1 MADEVEINST
11 NAELL
16 NFAPLGEVFSAGRI
30 AKNLTVKDVSNNL
43 RLSIKQIEALES
55 NDFSGLPQAM
65 ITRGFIRN
73 YARLLELDA
82 EPLLASYRAR
92 MPEPETGTL
101 NVKTS
106 MHQVMQSK
114 SNSSPFKYV
123 LMITACLVL
132 LSCAAWFYYTQL
144 MPPTPPMQ
152 HEEIIDHAS
161 PEMPATAPSLPE
173 VALPAAERLSAT
185 DAVDAEAAVKTPVD
199 NAENLS
205 NTEAPTS
212 TMTASVDQVPQAP
225 VSHSTAIT
233 QTTALPKETTI
244 DFNTLKEKAAQKAQ
258 LPNSAQLS
266 NTANQPNAALSST
279 LKVPDLAKSG
289 LKTDSTIAAIK
300 GVNLAVTEQT
310 WVRVTDKTGAVVY
323 EKMLQANTADGFN
336 GLPPFK
342 LLIGNAKATKLT
354 YLGQN
359 VELSEK
365 TRNNVARI
373 TLE

>member
-16 NFAPLGEVFSAGRI
+16 SFAPLGEVFSAGRI

-106 MHQVMQSK
+106 MHQVMHSE
-114 SNSSPFKYV
+114 SNSSPLKYV

-144 MPPTPPMQ
+144 MPPTPMQ
-152 HEEIIDHAS
+152 HEERIAHAS
-161 PEMPATAPSLPE
+161 PELPATAPPLPE

-185 DAVDAEAAVKTPVD
+185 DAVDAEAAVKTPVA

-205 NTEAPTS
+205 NTDAPTS

-225 VSHSTAIT
+225 VSHSAAIT
-233 QTTALPKETTI
+233 QTTDLTKETTI

-258 LPNSAQLS
+258 LPNSAQLP
-266 NTANQPNAALSST
+266 NVANQPNTTASST
-279 LKVPDLAKSG
+279 VKVPDLAKSG

-310 WVRVTDKTGAVVY
+310 WVRVTDKSGAVVY

>member
-16 NFAPLGEVFSAGRI
+16 TFAPLGEVFSAGRI
-30 AKNLTVKDVSNNL
+30 AKSLTVKDVSNNL

-106 MHQVMQSK
+106 MHQVMHSE
-114 SNSSPFKYV
+114 SNSSPLKYV

-144 MPPTPPMQ
+144 MPPTPMQ
-152 HEEIIDHAS
+152 HEERIAHAS
-161 PEMPATAPSLPE
+161 PELPATAPPLPE

-212 TMTASVDQVPQAP
+212 TMTASVDQVPQVP

-233 QTTALPKETTI
+233 QTTDLTKETTI

-266 NTANQPNAALSST
+266 NVANQPNTTASST
-279 LKVPDLAKSG
+279 VKAPDLARSG
-289 LKTDSTIAAIK
+289 LKTDSTISAIK

>member
-16 NFAPLGEVFSAGRI
+16 TFAPLGEVFSAGRI
-30 AKNLTVKDVSNNL
+30 AKSLTVKDVSNNL

-55 NDFSGLPQAM
+55 NDFTGLPQAM

-106 MHQVMQSK
+106 MHQVMHSK
-114 SNSSPFKYV
+114 SNSSPLKYV

-144 MPPTPPMQ
+144 MHPSALR
-152 HEEIIDHAS
+152 HEESITHAS
-161 PEMPATAPSLPE
+161 PEMPATTPPLPE

-185 DAVDAEAAVKTPVD
+185 DAVDAEAAVKTPVA

-205 NTEAPTS
+205 NTDAPTS

-225 VSHSTAIT
+225 VSHSAAIT
-233 QTTALPKETTI
+233 QTTDLTKETTI

-258 LPNSAQLS
+258 LPNSAQLP
-266 NTANQPNAALSST
+266 NVANQPNTTASST
-279 LKVPDLAKSG
+279 VKVPDLAKSG